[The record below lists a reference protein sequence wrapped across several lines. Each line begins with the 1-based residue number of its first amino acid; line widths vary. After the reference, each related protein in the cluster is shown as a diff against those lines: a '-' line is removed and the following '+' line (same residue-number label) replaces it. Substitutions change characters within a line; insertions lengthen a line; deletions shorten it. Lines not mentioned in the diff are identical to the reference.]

1 MKIKAIIL
9 WLVLMPIIIFID
21 VICFVF
27 GIFSKEVRLIYIRK
41 FYGDSLLS
49 ETIEEGAEDENS

>member
-27 GIFSKEVRLIYIRK
+27 GIFSKEVRLIYIHK
-41 FYGDSLLS
+41 FYGDNSLLS
-49 ETIEEGAEDENS
+49 ETVEEGAEDE